1 MKKLYMILLALST
14 TILSC
19 AATLS
24 PAGGSLESNGSIPD
38 IITVHAGHAPM
49 FVQTSFGTIG
59 LYVYE
64 TPTPMLGIISAPGTI
79 SEVSATRVG
88 KPESTRYCGPNTYNT
103 SLLIYGNGG
112 YNFTIV
118 TSLGTY
124 HGFLNIKGLP
134 NYEPFDPRLP
144 WQEVGPVIVP

>member
-1 MKKLYMILLALST
+1 MKKFYMILLALSA
-14 TILSC
+14 TILSS

-24 PAGGSLESNGSIPD
+24 PAGGSLESNGSFPD
-38 IITVHAGHAPM
+38 IITVYAGHAPM

-144 WQEVGPVIVP
+144 WQNPGKVIVP

>member
-1 MKKLYMILLALST
+1 MILLALSA
-14 TILSC
+14 TILSS

-24 PAGGSLESNGSIPD
+24 PAGGSLESNGSFPD
-38 IITVHAGHAPM
+38 IITVYAGHAPM

-144 WQEVGPVIVP
+144 WQNPGKVIVP

>member
-1 MKKLYMILLALST
+1 MGAFGDLVPFTSVT
-14 TILSC
+14 VN
-19 AATLS
+19 
-24 PAGGSLESNGSIPD
+24 AGQ
-38 IITVHAGHAPM
+38 APV